1 MINFKTFIVENKIDF
16 IKDTERGVNG
26 EKRLE
31 FSHTKHIDGH
41 KVNVWFQRRF
51 NYDSSDDSH
60 KHFSTGFTV
69 NDTHFHS
76 YDVDSKTAP
85 KILMHVA
92 KVMHAF
98 HSTYKPDQLS
108 FSAIQP
114 GRADTMYHQ
123 FAKSYAKS
131 TKGIL
136 SAVSGN
142 YYNYYGERKGT
153 AFSIHYNH
161 SKPVN
166 EAVEF
171 EKNSD
176 GEYVH
181 DTMVGKH
188 RVAVEISPNEDG
200 HPHELA
206 FHVNSMY
213 MDHMVPKYGPKP
225 DTETSAAILKH
236 VAKTVHSYVK
246 QYKPVGLTFF
256 AIDRHKNEMY
266 HKFAKSFAK
275 ATGGKYSQVARRDR
289 LDHTIKYDLHKDIHE
304 AVEFHKAATFDRDGY
319 EDHMTSHEFDD
330 KHVVNVH
337 FTRNHTKPND
347 HYLSFYVNH
356 QSDSVDLKRH
366 GVVPDQNTTNK
377 MLQFVN
383 QSTHTY
389 IKTHKPTKLTLVP
402 NEHFKNEHYAKYA
415 RKLAQRYSG
424 NFSSYNRNG
433 FQHYSVEFPE
443 HKPKDT

>member
-1 MINFKTFIVENKIDF
+1 MINFKQFITENSINF
-16 IKDTERGVNG
+16 NYRHREYNG
-26 EKRLE
+26 THTHEY
-31 FSHTKHIDGH
+31 SHAHQIDGH
-41 KVNVWFQRRF
+41 NVNVYFGRQHEY
-51 NYDSSDDSH
+51 NEGET
-60 KHFSTGFTV
+60 KHFVTGFEV
-69 NDTHFHS
+69 DGTHFHK
-76 YDVDSKTAP
+76 DRVNLHTGP

-92 KVMHAF
+92 KVMHKF
-98 HSTYKPDQLS
+98 TTEHKPDSLR
-108 FSAIQP
+108 FSALEP
-114 GRADTMYHQ
+114 ERADDMYHK
-123 FAKSYAKS
+123 FARSYAKS
-131 TKGIL
+131 TNGNL
-136 SAVSGN
+136 AVKHLNGAK
-142 YYNYYGERKGT
+142 RKYT
-153 AFSIHYNH
+153 IHYA
-161 SKPVN
+161 KPKSVT
-166 EAVEF
+166 ESVEF
-171 EKNSD
+171 ERNSD
-176 GEYVH
+176 GDYVH
-181 DTMVGKH
+181 DTTVGKH
-188 RVAVEISPNEDG
+188 RVAVEISPNDYG
-200 HPHELA
+200 HPYTLG
-206 FHVNSMY
+206 FHVNSVY

-246 QYKPVGLTFF
+246 QYKPPGLTFF

-275 ATGGKYSQVARRDR
+275 ATGGKYSQVAGRDK
-289 LDHTIKYDLHKDIHE
+289 LDHIIKYDHHKDIHE

-356 QSDSVDLKRH
+356 QSDSADLKRH
-366 GVVPDQNTTNK
+366 GNVPDQTTTNK

-443 HKPKDT
+443 HEPKDT